1 MNSWPC
7 MGAELAGGQCFFW
20 KRSILRKCVGTRPAM
35 ESISVPGSRAAGK
48 SSAAQLGTGAHE
60 AQGKPHLPH
69 CIQILRVNLNKDLP
83 RLVWNS
89 LYLHSNFK
97 ACPRC
102 CLPHNL
108 KVAVSTCL
116 KSLST
121 SDLPYNLNITPIYSQ
136 QSNAIQ
142 ITSLKVGTEIP
153 IVPALR

>member
-1 MNSWPC
+1 M
-7 MGAELAGGQCFFW
+7 
-20 KRSILRKCVGTRPAM
+20 AM
-35 ESISVPGSRAAGK
+35 YGSRACWWPVFLLKTFYIKEVCGNETGYGK
-48 SSAAQLGTGAHE
+48 YLCPRLSGQLVRAVQPSWAQALMKHGGSRI
-60 AQGKPHLPH
+60 LPH
-69 CIQILRVNLNKDLP
+69 CIQILRVNLNKNLP

-121 SDLPYNLNITPIYSQ
+121 SGLPYNLNITPIYSQ